1 MPSATTRRTFVAAAL
16 AAPAVMRQARAEP
29 EFRLRC
35 SVETGPL
42 DALTLV
48 ASDFLAK
55 IEASASGR
63 LRAELFHSGILFSD
77 QNAVTALMQDQVEM
91 AIPPSLTVSRTI
103 PNAAALQLP
112 VMYGRPV
119 AAIHAVTDG
128 RSGVVVAAEIETRL
142 KSHVLG
148 LWLDVGFDHWFAAT
162 KKLGSLDDL
171 RGLKVWVAAG
181 PGFEW
186 RARWFQAIPETASW
200 AEVPQ
205 SLTQGKFDGLIG
217 TNGKVASASLWQSG
231 VKYSLQD
238 YQFFGTRIPI
248 ISGAFWRRLPEEIK
262 LILTA
267 TWAVSIEDYRGRMAI
282 QQAKARAAIQ
292 SNKIALADITPE
304 EISMTRGE
312 MMREQDRV
320 AHALNISGEMLRAM
334 HADLE
339 A

>member
-1 MPSATTRRTFVAAAL
+1 MPFAVSRRKVVAAAL
-16 AAPAVMRQARAEP
+16 AAPAILAQARVGP

-42 DALTLV
+42 DAVTL
-48 ASDFLAK
+48 AAGDFLAK
-55 IEASASGR
+55 VEASASGR
-63 LRAELFHSGILFSD
+63 LRTELFHSGSLFSG
-77 QNAVTALMQDQVEM
+77 QNVVQAVTQDQVEM
-91 AIPPSLTVSRTI
+91 VIPSSLTVSRTI

-119 AAIHAVTDG
+119 AEIHAITDG

-148 LWLDVGFDHWFAAT
+148 LWLDIGFNHWFATA

-171 RGLKVWVAAG
+171 RGMKIGVAGG

-186 RARWFQAIPETASW
+186 RVRWFRAIPATVSW
-200 AEVPQ
+200 ADVPQ
-205 SLTQGKFDGLIG
+205 ALKHGKFDGLVG
-217 TNGKVASASLWQSG
+217 TNEEVASASLWQSG

-248 ISGAFWRRLPEEIK
+248 VSGAFWRRLPEEMR
-262 LILTA
+262 LILTE

-282 QQAKARAAIQ
+282 PQARARAAME
-292 SNKIALADITPE
+292 SNKIMLADVAE
-304 EISMTRGE
+304 QEIKTARRE
-312 MMREQDRV
+312 MMGEQDRV
-320 AHALNISGEMLRAM
+320 ARELNISGEMLRAM

-339 A
+339 G